1 MYRSK
6 SRQAAVVGGVGGHE
20 RFAGEILHQV
30 QAMDANGTT
39 AMVGGALVGMGNL
52 RPLVRPAFVS
62 KMSSWSLERRTF
74 SSAVTKVGILN
85 RITTTR
91 K

>member
-6 SRQAAVVGGVGGHE
+6 SRQAAVVGGHE
-20 RFAGEILHQV
+20 RFAGEILHHQV

-74 SSAVTKVGILN
+74 SSAVTKVGILK